1 MKLTSKEICPITV
14 RDRLVKNLAGQDVAV
29 CDIVKALEWAEAK
42 CLELN
47 ERNIELRKE
56 DDRWNQYATHAKNL
70 INALKEDIRGYKKLC
85 VMADV
90 PNLLIDN
97 PTTIFG
103 EKLTEDDL
111 KWAKKK
117 VEEYKKITNEQ
128 S

>member
-47 ERNIELRKE
+47 EKKELANRQLLKRFE
-56 DDRWNQYATHAKNL
+56 YELHNNFGIYASMVDR
-70 INALKEDIRGYKKLC
+70 ALF
-85 VMADV
+85 
-90 PNLLIDN
+90 IDKF
-97 PTTIFG
+97 I
-103 EKLTEDDL
+103 EKL
-111 KWAKKK
+111 
-117 VEEYKKITNEQ
+117 TNEQ